1 MATITKRNN
10 PYSVVYKYF
19 DENGKHHQ
27 KWETFNTNQEAKR
40 RKREV
45 GYAMQ
50 SKTFIIPTANTI
62 SDIYKLLNS
71 VFNQAVKW
79 EMAAKNPIP
88 NATLPKLERQRR
100 KIWTV
105 ETMVKALELCD
116 DEILSSA
123 INLSFSCCLRIG
135 EMLGLTWDCI
145 NISDEAVENNEAFIY
160 INKELQRASKK
171 SIEDLEKKDV
181 LMIFPSDISSKTT
194 SLVLKLPKTKSSVRK
209 VYLPKTVALMLKNRK
224 QQIREMKELYGEE
237 FNDYNLVFCYSNGSP
252 IEGQVIN
259 RLLQNLIKK
268 YNLPKVVFHSFRHA
282 SITYKLKWNN
292 GDIKSVQGDSGH
304 SRIDMIADVYSHI
317 IDEDRRYNAEK
328 FDEQFYHAKGI
339 HNMEGDITVPKFNS
353 AIETMEERKKKDDK
367 LNLSDL
373 AKLLEN
379 PDIAAILKN
388 LSNHL

>member
-10 PYSVVYKYF
+10 HYSVVYKYF

-27 KWETFNTNQEAKR
+27 KWETFITNQEAKS

-79 EMAAKNPIP
+79 EMTAKNPVT
-88 NATLPKLERQRR
+88 NVTLPKIERQRR

-116 DEILSSA
+116 DEILSLA

-145 NISDEAVENNEAFIY
+145 NISDEAIEDNEAFIY

-224 QQIREMKELYGEE
+224 QQIKEMKELYGEE

-259 RLLQNLIKK
+259 RLL
-268 YNLPKVVFHSFRHA
+268 
-282 SITYKLKWNN
+282 
-292 GDIKSVQGDSGH
+292 
-304 SRIDMIADVYSHI
+304 
-317 IDEDRRYNAEK
+317 
-328 FDEQFYHAKGI
+328 
-339 HNMEGDITVPKFNS
+339 
-353 AIETMEERKKKDDK
+353 
-367 LNLSDL
+367 
-373 AKLLEN
+373 
-379 PDIAAILKN
+379 
-388 LSNHL
+388 